1 MQVHRLNTA
10 AIKHGGGDE
19 VLALNFI
26 EVMEGRASSV
36 APLSAGIE
44 SALMCLKAPGI
55 GADRRV
61 C

>member
-26 EVMEGRASSV
+26 EVMEGRGVVGGPPVRRNRKRPDVSEGA
-36 APLSAGIE
+36 
-44 SALMCLKAPGI
+44 GI